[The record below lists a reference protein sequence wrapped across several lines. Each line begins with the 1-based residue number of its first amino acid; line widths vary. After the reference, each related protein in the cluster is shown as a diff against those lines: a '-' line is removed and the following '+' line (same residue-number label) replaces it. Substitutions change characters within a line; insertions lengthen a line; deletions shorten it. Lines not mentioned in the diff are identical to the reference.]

1 MLQQERSS
9 EPDQGELELS
19 RRAFLQ
25 VAGFTFMGALAG
37 CQRAPVQNAVPP
49 LVQTE
54 NVIPGRSL
62 SYASTCGGCQAGCG
76 ILVKNRDGRPI
87 KLEGNPNHP
96 LSLGGLCAVG
106 QASILGLYD
115 SERLQHPLENGE
127 RETWTIVDA
136 DIRAQLDLVRRERK
150 AVRFLSDTITSPT
163 TRQTIG
169 DFLATFPNNRP
180 RHVVHDPLSSSAIL
194 EAHQRTHGVRALPS
208 YRLDRAEVIVSFD
221 ADFLGTWIAPVAFAA
236 AYQAGRFLQGPAP
249 HLSYHVQ
256 FESRLSLTGS
266 KADQRLCVAPG
277 ELGFVMTHLAARIAR
292 RAGRDW
298 GGGELPASSIPAR
311 FLDDLADRL
320 WTARSRCLVLCGSQD
335 VAEQLVCNFL
345 NHLLGNYD
353 ATLDVAH
360 PSYQSQAND
369 RDVQELVAELE
380 RGDVGALFVY
390 RSNPAYDLPAV
401 LADKLRNVPLLVSFA
416 LRRDETAR
424 LARFVCPEPHYLE
437 SWNDAE
443 AVDGVVSLYQPVLER
458 LGNTRS
464 LLETLAAWMG
474 RPRSAYEQLR
484 EYWRT
489 RIHPRSLITVS
500 FEEFWDQAVHDGWVR
515 VRKQADL
522 VVPGASTIGLLGSPL
537 GNGPLPAAAA
547 LFPDRAS
554 SQPAQVRPYN
564 PAAVI
569 APIRQA
575 RVAVP
580 DSFTAILYAKVG
592 MPNGSHAYN
601 PWLQEL
607 PDPISKVT
615 WDNYACLSP
624 AAASRLAVRQGD
636 VVRLDGLDGLELPV
650 LIQPGQHDQVVA
662 IALGYGSKLSERFA
676 NIGPPW
682 LEARSTVGTNGMVGV
697 NAARLLCWQENLLRY
712 QRDGIRLVKTDRQ
725 HPLACTQQEPII
737 RQPLPMA
744 GGRQPLPIVRET
756 VLPAFLRA
764 VPERP
769 AEERHDLWPDD
780 HAIPITTPRW
790 GMAIDLNACT
800 GCSACVIACQVE
812 NNIPVVGKDEVRRHR
827 EMHWLRIDRY
837 YSTPAH
843 SPVDG
848 ERTRDTEVNVAHQP
862 MLCQQCGN
870 APCETVCPVLATVH
884 SDEGLNQQ
892 VYNRCVG
899 TRYCANNCPYKVRRF
914 NWFDYAHDDK
924 LANLVLNPDVTVR
937 SRGVMEKCTF
947 CVQRIQE
954 AKIEA
959 RRLGLP
965 VADGDIQTAC
975 QQSCPTKVIVFGNL
989 NDPQSKAAQLAKSTR
1004 AYKVLEELNAQPAVS
1019 YLAIVRNRPEGAAP

>member
-1 MLQQERSS
+1 MSQQERSS
-9 EPDQGELELS
+9 ESDPGELELS
-19 RRAFLQ
+19 RRAFLKM
-25 VAGFTFMGALAG
+25 AGFTFMGAVAG
-37 CQRAPVQNAVPP
+37 CQRAPEQFAVAPMM
-49 LVQTE
+49 QAE

-62 SYASTCGGCQAGCG
+62 IYASTCGACQAGCG
-76 ILVKNRDGRPI
+76 MLVKNRDGRPI

-115 SERLQHPLENGE
+115 SQRLQHPLKNGE
-127 RETWTIVDA
+127 RATWTGVDA
-136 DIRAQLDLVRRERK
+136 DVRTHLEEVRRQGK

-163 TRQTIG
+163 TRQAIAG
-169 DFLATFPNNRP
+169 FLATFPNNRP
-180 RHVVHDPLSSSAIL
+180 RHIVHDPLSASAIL

-236 AYQAGRFLQGPAP
+236 AYQAGRFLQGPTP
-249 HLSYHVQ
+249 RLSYHVQ

-277 ELGFVMTHLAARIAR
+277 EMGLVLTQLGARVARLA
-292 RAGRDW
+292 GSDW
-298 GGGELPASSIPAR
+298 GGGELPASSIPAS
-311 FLDDLADRL
+311 FLDDLANRL
-320 WTARSRCLVLCGSQD
+320 WTARTRCLVLCGSQD
-335 VAEQLVCNFL
+335 VGEQLVCNFL

-353 ATLDVAH
+353 ATLDIAH

-369 RDVQELVAELE
+369 RDVQELIAELE
-380 RGDVGALFVY
+380 RGEVGALFVY
-390 RSNPAYDLPAV
+390 RSNPAYDLPAA
-401 LADKLRNVPLLVSFA
+401 LAEKLRNVPLLVSFSP
-416 LRRDETAR
+416 RRDETAT

-458 LGNTRS
+458 LGDTRS
-464 LLETLAAWMG
+464 LLDTLATWMG

-484 EYWRT
+484 EHWQA
-489 RIHPRSLITVS
+489 RIYPRRSITVR
-500 FEEFWDQAVHDGWVR
+500 FQDFWDQALQDGSVR
-515 VRKQADL
+515 VQTQ
-522 VVPGASTIGLLGSPL
+522 STP
-537 GNGPLPAAAA
+537 
-547 LFPDRAS
+547 
-554 SQPAQVRPYN
+554 RPYN
-564 PAAVI
+564 PAVTVT
-569 APIRQA
+569 PIRQA
-575 RVAVP
+575 RAVAA
-580 DSFTAILYAKVG
+580 DSFTAVLYAKVG
-592 MPNGSHAYN
+592 MPNASYAYN

-624 AAASRLAVRQGD
+624 AVAVRMGLRQGD
-636 VVRLDGLDGLELPV
+636 VVRLEGIEGLELPV
-650 LIQPGQHDQVVA
+650 LVQPGQHDQVVA

-682 LEARSTVGTNGMVGV
+682 LEARSTVGANGVVGV
-697 NAARLLCWQENLLRY
+697 NAARLLSWQDNALRY
-712 QRDGIRLVKTDRQ
+712 QRDGVRLVKTGAQ

-737 RQPLPMA
+737 RQALPMA
-744 GGRQPLPIVRET
+744 GGRQPLPIVREIT
-756 VLPAFLRA
+756 LPAFLGISLT
-764 VPERP
+764 PNLSP
-769 AEERHDLWPDD
+769 ARGEGGLAEQRHDLWPND
-780 HAIPITTPRW
+780 HPITGPRW

-837 YSTPAH
+837 YSEGH
-843 SPVDG
+843 GIRG
-848 ERTRDTEVNVAHQP
+848 ERQDVDVAHQP

-884 SDEGLNQQ
+884 SEEGLNQQ

-914 NWFDYAHDDK
+914 NWFDYAHDDQF
-924 LANLVLNPDVTVR
+924 ANLVLNPDVTVR

-975 QQSCPTKVIVFGNL
+975 QQSCPTKVIVFGDL
-989 NDPQSKAAQLAKSTR
+989 NDPQSKAAQLARSTR
-1004 AYKVLEELNAQPAVS
+1004 AYKVLDELNVQPAVS
-1019 YLAIVRNRPEGAAP
+1019 YLAIVRNRQEGAAQ

>member
-1 MLQQERSS
+1 MLEHEPHS
-9 EPDQGELELS
+9 ESDQAELELS
-19 RRAFLQ
+19 RRAFLKM
-25 VAGFTFMGALAG
+25 AGFTFMGALAG

-49 LVQTE
+49 LVQAE

-62 SYASTCGGCQAGCG
+62 TYASTCGACQAGCG

-96 LSLGGLCAVG
+96 LSRGGLCATG

-115 SERLQHPLENGE
+115 SQRLTHPLKNGVQS
-127 RETWTIVDA
+127 TWTSVDA
-136 DIRAQLDLVRRERK
+136 DIRTQLEEIRQGRK
-150 AVRFLSDTITSPT
+150 LVRFLSDTITSPT
-163 TRQTIG
+163 TRQAIAG
-169 DFLATFPNNRP
+169 FLATFPNNRP
-180 RHVVHDPLSSSAIL
+180 RHVIHDPLSSSAIL
-194 EAHQRTHGVRALPS
+194 EAHQRTHAVRALPS
-208 YRLDRAEVIVSFD
+208 YKLDRADVIVSFD

-236 AYQAGRFLQGPAP
+236 AYQAGRFLEGPTP
-249 HLSYHVQ
+249 RRSYHVQ

-277 ELGFVMTHLAARIAR
+277 ELGLVLTQLAR
-292 RAGRDW
+292 RVAELAGRNW
-298 GGGELPASSIPAR
+298 GGGELPASSVPAP
-311 FLDDLADRL
+311 FLDDLANRL
-320 WTARSRCLVLCGSQD
+320 WTARGRCLVLCGSQD
-335 VAEQLVCNFL
+335 AAEQLVCNFL
-345 NHLLGNYD
+345 NHLLDNYD

-369 RDVQELVAELE
+369 TDVQELSAELE
-380 RGDVGALFVY
+380 RGEVGALFVY
-390 RSNPAYDLPAV
+390 RSNPAYDLPAA
-401 LADKLRNVPLLVSFA
+401 LSDSLRGVPLLVSFSP
-416 LRRDETAR
+416 RRDETAG

-443 AVDGVVSLYQPVLER
+443 AVDGVVSLYQPVLTP
-458 LGNTRS
+458 LGDTRS
-464 LLETLAAWMG
+464 LLDTLAAWMG
-474 RPRSAYEQLR
+474 RPRLAYEQLR

-489 RIHPRSLITVS
+489 RIFPRSLITVS
-500 FEEFWDQAVHDGWVR
+500 FAEFWDQAVHDGVVR
-515 VRKQADL
+515 VRNQSDL
-522 VVPGASTIGLLGSPL
+522 VVPGASTIGLLGLPP
-537 GNGPLPAAAA
+537 GQGPVAAAVA
-547 LFPDRAS
+547 LSLESAISR
-554 SQPAQVRPYN
+554 PALARPYN
-564 PAAVI
+564 PATVI

-575 RVAVP
+575 RPTAE
-580 DSFTAILYAKVG
+580 DTFTVVLYAKVG

-624 AAASRLAVRQGD
+624 TTAARMDVRQGD
-636 VVRLDGLDGLELPV
+636 VVRLDGFDGLELPV

-676 NIGPPW
+676 DIGPPW
-682 LEARSTVGTNGMVGV
+682 LEARSTVGNNGRVGV
-697 NAARLLCWQENLLRY
+697 NAARLLSWQENVLRY
-712 QRDGIRLVKTDRQ
+712 QRDGVRLVKAVGQ
-725 HPLACTQQEPII
+725 YPLACTQEQPPI
-737 RQPLPMA
+737 RVPLPLLQ
-744 GGRQPLPIVRET
+744 GRQPLPIIRDET
-756 VLPAFLRA
+756 TPAA
-764 VPERP
+764 P
-769 AEERHDLWPDD
+769 AEQRHDLWPND
-780 HAIPITTPRW
+780 HPITGPRW

-812 NNIPVVGKDEVRRHR
+812 NNIPVVGKDEVRRKR

-837 YSTPAH
+837 YSNPAR

-848 ERTRDTEVNVAHQP
+848 EPTRITEVNVAHQP

-884 SDEGLNQQ
+884 SEEGLNQQ
-892 VYNRCVG
+892 IYNRCVG

-914 NWFDYAHDDK
+914 NWFDYAHDDQ
-924 LANLVLNPDVTVR
+924 LQNLVLNPDVTVR

-959 RRLGLP
+959 RRLGQV

-975 QQSCPTKVIVFGNL
+975 QQSCPTKVIVFGDL

-1004 AYKVLEELNAQPAVS
+1004 AYKVLDELNVQPAIS
-1019 YLAIVRNRPEGAAP
+1019 YLAIVRNRQEGAAP